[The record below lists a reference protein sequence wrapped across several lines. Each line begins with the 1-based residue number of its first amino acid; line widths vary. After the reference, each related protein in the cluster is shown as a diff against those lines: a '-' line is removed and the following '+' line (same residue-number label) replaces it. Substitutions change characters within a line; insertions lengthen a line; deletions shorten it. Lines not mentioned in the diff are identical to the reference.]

1 MKVAVLGPI
10 AWRTPPRDY
19 GPWERIAGLIAAG
32 LHQRGVD
39 VTLFA
44 TLDSETPAK
53 LAGICPAGYADDPT
67 VDGRVWEALH
77 VAHAFERSGE
87 FDIVHNHLDWLPLAF
102 EQLAHAPLVT
112 TIHGFSGPMIMPIY
126 RASSSAFVSI
136 SLADRSPEL
145 DYLANVYHG
154 VDSAELPFDARG
166 GDALVSFGRIHP
178 DKGTAEAIEIAA
190 DAGRRLV
197 ICGIVQD
204 QAYFHECVEP
214 RIDGDRVTYL
224 GSVGPLRRAEVLGSA
239 AALLHPVAFAEP
251 FGLSVVESMMCG
263 TPVIAFERGSMPEIV
278 DAGQTGY
285 LVSDVAEAVAVVD
298 AAAGID
304 RAACRGVALE
314 RFSATRMVDDYRRV
328 YDAVIAGN
336 DSGPSRAGHP
346 HHVS

>member
-1 MKVAVLGPI
+1 M
-10 AWRTPPRDY
+10 RD
-19 GPWERIAGLIAAG
+19 
-32 LHQRGVD
+32 
-39 VTLFA
+39 
-44 TLDSETPAK
+44 
-53 LAGICPAGYADDPT
+53 
-67 VDGRVWEALH
+67 
-77 VAHAFERSGE
+77 
-87 FDIVHNHLDWLPLAF
+87 
-102 EQLAHAPLVT
+102 
-112 TIHGFSGPMIMPIY
+112 
-126 RASSSAFVSI
+126 
-136 SLADRSPEL
+136 
-145 DYLANVYHG
+145 
-154 VDSAELPFDARG
+154 G

-214 RIDGDRVTYL
+214 QIDGDRVTLPRL
-224 GSVGPLRRAEVLGSA
+224 GRPRSDARRFSGSA